1 MFAELVSQSYQKPL
15 LGNVHLI
22 STYTY
27 SPSPFMAAMIFGWK
41 DISLQIKEKEMKG
54 PHVRQEYNEAE
65 NVRFSLSFFVWKIF
79 SRCSRHRI

>member
-1 MFAELVSQSYQKPL
+1 
-15 LGNVHLI
+15 
-22 STYTY
+22 
-27 SPSPFMAAMIFGWK
+27 MAAMIFGWK
-41 DISLQIKEKEMKG
+41 DISLQIKEKEIKG